1 MIKNYK
7 FTLNEDERKRILSLH
22 KERTNNQYLV
32 SEQGTDPLLKNYVK
46 PLPPDFGKKVDPS
59 PTQKVNKAAETP
71 KYNSGSEF
79 PLGEV
84 PAGSELKKPFTAV
97 RFPQS
102 SSSSVKADSS
112 GSNSSVSSSQT
123 ITFNQGDLTGKQT
136 VMAKLKELG
145 LDTTNLK
152 KTFETV
158 INTTYG
164 GLQKKI

>member
-22 KERTNNQYLV
+22 KERTKNQYLV

-46 PLPPDFGKKVDPS
+46 QLPPDFGKKVDPP

-71 KYNSGSEF
+71 KYNSGSQF
-79 PLGEV
+79 PLGEI
-84 PAGSELKKPFTAV
+84 PTDSELKKPFTPV

-102 SSSSVKADSS
+102 SNSSAKADSS
-112 GSNSSVSSSQT
+112 GNNSSASSSQP

-158 INTTYG
+158 INATYG
-164 GLQKKI
+164 LQQRV

>member
-22 KERTNNQYLV
+22 KERTKNQYLV
-32 SEQGTDPLLKNYVK
+32 SEQGVIPDIPKNSILKQ
-46 PLPPDFGKKVDPS
+46 KVDFS
-59 PTQKVNKAAETP
+59 TVNTEKP
-71 KYNSGSEF
+71 IKYDSSSEY
-79 PLGEV
+79 PLGEI
-84 PAGSELKKPFTAV
+84 PSTFPLKQPVTLPLK
-97 RFPQS
+97 QS
-102 SSSSVKADSS
+102 P
-112 GSNSSVSSSQT
+112 SSSQT

-145 LDTTNLK
+145 LETTNLK